1 MDETFIKN
9 KIYEFF
15 IEREGEEIK
24 EIIENID
31 FIEEGILDSLD
42 FFTLAV
48 FIEKEFGVK
57 LNMTNEE
64 TFKNMRR
71 FGNLVNLILNIIYFR
86 F

>member
-71 FGNLVNLILNIIYFR
+71 FGNLVNLILNIIDK
-86 F
+86 

>member
-1 MDETFIKN
+1 MDEIFIKN
-9 KIYEFF
+9 KLYEFF

-24 EIIENID
+24 KIIENID

-64 TFKNMRR
+64 TFKSMRR
-71 FGNLVNLILNIIYFR
+71 FGNLVNLIKYH
-86 F
+86 

>member
-1 MDETFIKN
+1 MNEIFIKN

-24 EIIENID
+24 ENIENID
-31 FIEEGILDSLD
+31 FVDEGILDSLD
-42 FFTLAV
+42 FFTLAI

-64 TFKNMRR
+64 TFKSMRR
-71 FGNLVNLILNIIYFR
+71 FGDLVNLILNNIDK
-86 F
+86 

>member
-1 MDETFIKN
+1 MDEIFIKS

-71 FGNLVNLILNIIYFR
+71 FGNLVNLILNIIDK
-86 F
+86 